1 MTWASNAWEC
11 VHDTRSSARLPS
23 TDRIVPATVVRDV
36 GHASATATRVHQA
49 EADAT
54 DETSD
59 APLIGAGFL
68 SGLSESLRQQI
79 LDSATTTRVGAGAAI
94 FPPRAEWTRAGVV
107 ESGVARAYI
116 GAGDGRMLTVRYARP
131 GELIGSVFPLVGD
144 RAPLGISAVTD
155 CTVVEFNIRHLREII
170 ETDASAATQVVH
182 ALSQRLEDSY
192 ASLAAHAFGTMR
204 ERVAGHL
211 LDLAHPTDEPQRLTV
226 PVTQQ
231 QLADGV
237 GTVREVV
244 ARVLRELRSEGIVTT
259 SAGSIVILD
268 PVTLASQVGRWN
280 YPTDT

>member
-1 MTWASNAWEC
+1 
-11 VHDTRSSARLPS
+11 
-23 TDRIVPATVVRDV
+23 
-36 GHASATATRVHQA
+36 
-49 EADAT
+49 
-54 DETSD
+54 
-59 APLIGAGFL
+59 
-68 SGLSESLRQQI
+68 
-79 LDSATTTRVGAGAAI
+79 
-94 FPPRAEWTRAGVV
+94 
-107 ESGVARAYI
+107 
-116 GAGDGRMLTVRYARP
+116 
-131 GELIGSVFPLVGD
+131 
-144 RAPLGISAVTD
+144 
-155 CTVVEFNIRHLREII
+155 
-170 ETDASAATQVVH
+170 
-182 ALSQRLEDSY
+182 
-192 ASLAAHAFGTMR
+192 MR